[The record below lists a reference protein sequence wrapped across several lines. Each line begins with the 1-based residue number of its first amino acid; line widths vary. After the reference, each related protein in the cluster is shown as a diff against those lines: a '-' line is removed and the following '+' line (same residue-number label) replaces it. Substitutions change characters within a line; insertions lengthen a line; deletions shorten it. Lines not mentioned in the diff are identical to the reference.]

1 MKYSSLQLTNKQ
13 GLVVKIFILLIVVVL
28 VFNKQLVSYYYSY
41 KFSKW
46 IERQF
51 VVDKFYIDYPN
62 SIVVSGIKIKN
73 PNQFYY
79 DYIIESEKITLS
91 FDLKSLLFGNL
102 VIVNNLTVENPKFFL
117 EIIENSPKIEGSP
130 ITYDDNI
137 GLAKK
142 ISENVPDKTWPEK
155 KKDINF
161 LILKTKIIKAKAFIK
176 TSSLPTTAEIDLS
189 NMYFNKI
196 GNKKGYQHYKKV
208 LNIIFFNMIGRIS
221 DFELQKFLKRIYDY

>member
-1 MKYSSLQLTNKQ
+1 MSKAI
-13 GLVVKIFILLIVVVL
+13 KIFILLIVVVL
-28 VFNKQLVSYYYSY
+28 VFNKQLITYYYSY

-73 PNQFYY
+73 LNPFYY
-79 DYIIESEKITLS
+79 EYILESEKIALN
-91 FDLKSLLFGNL
+91 FDLKSLLFSNL
-102 VIVNNLTVENPKFFL
+102 IIINNLIVENPKFFL
-117 EIIENSPKIEGSP
+117 EIVEINENSSKNEDSSITP

-142 ISENVPDKTWPEK
+142 ITENTPDKIWPDK

-161 LILKTKIIKAKAFIK
+161 LILKTKISGAKAFIK
-176 TSSLPTTAEIDLS
+176 ISSLTTPTKIKLS
-189 NMYFNKI
+189 DMYFNNI
-196 GNKKGYQHYKKV
+196 GNEKNYQHYKEV
-208 LNIIFFNMIGRIS
+208 LRLILFDTIAS
-221 DFELQKFLKRIYDY
+221 TTDFELKKLLKKIYNY